1 MAGSVKQQSRKDLLE
16 RKFGSVISGPDLW
29 KVLGFR
35 SGEAFRQAHHR
46 GRVPV
51 KTLKL
56 PGRQGRFARVED
68 VAQWLE
74 SIDKCLD
81 ATTDREPG

>member
-1 MAGSVKQQSRKDLLE
+1 MARTSRKETRKELLE
-16 RKFGSVISGPDLW
+16 QKYGPIISGPDLW

-35 SGEAFRQAHHR
+35 SGEAFRQANHR

-51 KTLKL
+51 QTVKL

-68 VAQWLE
+68 VAVWLE
-74 SIDKCLD
+74 KLD
-81 ATTDREPG
+81 QMLDEDRQQ